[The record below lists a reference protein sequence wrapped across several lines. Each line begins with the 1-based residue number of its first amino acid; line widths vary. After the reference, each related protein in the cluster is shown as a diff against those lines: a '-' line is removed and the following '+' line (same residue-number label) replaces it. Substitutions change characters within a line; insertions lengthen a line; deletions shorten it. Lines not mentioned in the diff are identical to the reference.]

1 MELTAAEYRLL
12 CFLLK
17 NSGKVLTR
25 GMILDRLWDGAG
37 NFVDDNTL
45 SVYVRRLR
53 EKLEKETMQ
62 SLERMEQLIQS
73 LLKMARLDTGNIVS
87 EKRQCF
93 VAEVAEQA
101 VSELLERARQEEKR
115 ILISWKSFHII

>member
-1 MELTAAEYRLL
+1 MELTAAEYRQL
-12 CFLLK
+12 CLLLK

-62 SLERMEQLIQS
+62 SLERMEQLTSKTGRKTDFDKLEIFLYHLEIVFTKTRSYSKIQIN
-73 LLKMARLDTGNIVS
+73 LPTG
-87 EKRQCF
+87 R
-93 VAEVAEQA
+93 
-101 VSELLERARQEEKR
+101 
-115 ILISWKSFHII
+115 